1 MIYWNFDIE
10 IGIQIQVEFVLLNFE
25 IRYYNVMQMCYK
37 ELISLSLNPKIVKAN
52 KVRNYLINPE

>member
-10 IGIQIQVEFVLLNFE
+10 IGNQIQVEFDLLNFE